1 VKFRYLPM
9 TDTDQKEMMQEIGI
23 NSVDELFSDIPEKV
37 RYNGDLKIEKELNEV
52 ELSRYMMGLAN
63 KNANSLEYSSFL
75 GAGAYEH
82 YIPSVVDH
90 VISRSEFY
98 TAYTPYQPE
107 ISQGELQ
114 AIFEFQ
120 TMICELTGMD
130 VANASMY
137 DGPTALAE
145 AAAMAFGVGK
155 ANKVVI
161 SKAVHPEA
169 RSILHT
175 YAKGLGIE
183 VVEIEVNQGVT
194 DLTALEN
201 AVDDNTAAV
210 IVQHPN
216 FFGNLEDLA
225 KVEQLTHAQKALMI
239 VSSNPVALGTLQPPG
254 AFGADVVVG
263 DAQPFGIPTSF
274 GGPHCGYFAVS
285 TKLMRKI
292 PGRIIGQTTDDNG
305 KRGFVLT
312 LQAREQH
319 IRREKATSNIC
330 SNQALL
336 AIAASVAMTA
346 LGKNGVQEMALLNI
360 QKAQYA
366 KQQLSSVNGIE
377 IAFEQPFFNE
387 FAIKLNKPVK
397 EVNQKLL
404 AKGIIGGYEL
414 GLDYPELDQLMLVAV
429 TEIKSKN
436 EIDQFAKALEGILND

>member
-9 TDTDQKEMMQEIGI
+9 TDTDRKEMMQEIGI

-37 RYNGDLKIEKELNEV
+37 RYNGELRIEKELNEV
-52 ELSRYMMGLAN
+52 ELTRYMMGLAN

-155 ANKVVI
+155 ANKVVV

-183 VVEIEVNQGVT
+183 VVELEVIQGVT

-254 AFGADVVVG
+254 TFGADVVVG
-263 DAQPFGIPTSF
+263 DAQPFGIPTSY

-292 PGRIIGQTTDDNG
+292 PGRIIGQTTDDSG

-346 LGKNGVQEMALLNI
+346 LGKKGVQEMALLNI
-360 QKAQYA
+360 QKAHYA
-366 KQQLSSVNGIE
+366 KKQLSSINGIE
-377 IAFEQPFFNE
+377 MAFEQPFFNE

-414 GLDYPELDQLMLVAV
+414 GLDYPELDQVMLVAV

-436 EIDQFAKALEGILND
+436 EIDQFAQALEGILND